1 MSLASPHRLS
11 IVRTIAN
18 DDGLIALVDELFFE
32 YHFVFDDGI
41 EFGWKKTHYGQTV
54 DEALALMRLLRAR
67 GVRAHF
73 WI

>member
-1 MSLASPHRLS
+1 M
-11 IVRTIAN
+11 RTIAN

-67 GVRAHF
+67 GGVCKGRISVSTSSVVETA
-73 WI
+73 